1 MTEQV
6 PGDPGRRLTRRELS
20 DAIAPAGW
28 RLVLAMFRTDVA
40 VRSLAEAG
48 AFTAAVTAA
57 IDGSAAAHVRLDARP
72 DRVIV
77 TIENLSVPWPGQVEI
92 DLARQISAIARD
104 LDLETVPDV
113 DASSRSVQAVEIAID
128 ALDIPKIRPFWKAV
142 MGYADEIGRTD
153 PEDAIVDPLGQSPAI
168 WFQQMDAPRPQRNRI
183 HFDISVPHDEAERRL
198 AAALAA
204 GGTLVSDKAAPA
216 FWVLADA
223 EGNEACITTWQAR
236 D

>member
-1 MTEQV
+1 MTEQAV
-6 PGDPGRRLTRRELS
+6 GEPGRRLTRRELS
-20 DAIAPAGW
+20 DAVSPAGW
-28 RLVLAMFRTDVA
+28 RLVLAQFRTNVA

-48 AFTAAVTAA
+48 AFTAAVASS
-57 IDGSAAAHVRLDARP
+57 IDVSSAQHLRLDARP

-77 TIENLSVPWPGQVEI
+77 TVENLSVPWPHQVEI
-92 DLARQISAIARD
+92 DLARQISAVAIN
-104 LDLETVPDV
+104 LGLETSPEVG
-113 DASSRSVQAVEIAID
+113 ASSRSVQAVEIGID

-142 MGYADEIGRTD
+142 MGYVDEIGRTG
-153 PEDAIVDPLGQSPAI
+153 PQDAIVDPRGQSPAI

-183 HFDISVPHDEAERRL
+183 HFDVSVPHDEAEGRI

-216 FWVLADA
+216 FWVLADV

>member
-1 MTEQV
+1 MTQEQS
-6 PGDPGRRLTRRELS
+6 PPFTRRELS
-20 DAIAPAGW
+20 DAVSPVGW
-28 RLVLAMFRTDVA
+28 GLVLAMFRTDVA

-48 AFTAAVTAA
+48 AFTAAVAST
-57 IDGSAAAHVRLDARP
+57 IDASAAAHVRLDARP
-72 DRVIV
+72 DRVMV
-77 TIENLSVPWPGQVEI
+77 TIENLSVPWPGQAEI
-92 DLARQISAIARD
+92 DLARQISAIAAD
-104 LDLETVPDV
+104 LGLETLPDV
-113 DASSRSVQAVEIAID
+113 GASSRSVQAVEIAID

-142 MGYADEIGRTD
+142 MGYADEIGRTG
-153 PEDAIVDPLGQSPAI
+153 PEDAIVDPHGQSPAI

-183 HFDISVPHDEAERRL
+183 HFDISVPHDEAEPRL
-198 AAALAA
+198 SAALAA

>member
-1 MTEQV
+1 MTEHV
-6 PGDPGRRLTRRELS
+6 AGEPGRRLTRRELS
-20 DAIAPAGW
+20 DAVNPAGW

-40 VRSLAEAG
+40 VRSLAEAA

-57 IDGSAAAHVRLDARP
+57 IDASAAAHLRVDARP

-77 TIENLSVPWPGQVEI
+77 TIENLSVPWPAQVEI
-92 DLARQISAIARD
+92 DLARQISAIAAD
-104 LDLETVPDV
+104 LGLETLPDGG
-113 DASSRSVQAVEIAID
+113 ASRSVQAIEIGID
-128 ALDIPKIRPFWKAV
+128 ALDIPKIRPFWKAI
-142 MGYADEIGRTD
+142 MGYADEIGRTG
-153 PEDAIVDPLGQSPAI
+153 PEDAIVDPHGQSPAI

-183 HFDISVPHDEAERRL
+183 HFDISVPHDEAERRI

-204 GGTLVSDKAAPA
+204 GGTLVSDKSAPA

>member
-1 MTEQV
+1 MAQDQSR
-6 PGDPGRRLTRRELS
+6 PLTRRELS
-20 DAIAPAGW
+20 DAVSSTGW
-28 RLVLAMFRTDVA
+28 RLVLAQFRTDVA
-40 VRSLAEAG
+40 VGSLVEAG

-57 IDGSAAAHVRLDARP
+57 IDASAAAHVRLDARP

-77 TIENLSVPWPGQVEI
+77 TIENLSATWPSQVEI
-92 DLARQISAIARD
+92 DLARQISAIAAD
-104 LDLETVPDV
+104 LGLETLPDLG
-113 DASSRSVQAVEIAID
+113 APARSVQAVEIAID

-142 MGYADEIGRTD
+142 MGYVDEIGRTGPAD
-153 PEDAIVDPLGQSPAI
+153 LVDPHGQSPAI

-183 HFDISVPHDEAERRL
+183 HFDISVPHDEAEHRI

>member
-1 MTEQV
+1 MTEQAA
-6 PGDPGRRLTRRELS
+6 GKHGRRFSRRELS
-20 DAIAPAGW
+20 DTVSPAGW

-40 VRSLAEAG
+40 VHSLAEAG
-48 AFTAAVTAA
+48 AFTAAVAAA
-57 IDGSAAAHVRLDARP
+57 IDASAAAHVRLDARP

-77 TIENLSVPWPGQVEI
+77 TVENLSVPWLGQVEI
-92 DLARQISAIARD
+92 DLARQISAIAAD
-104 LDLETVPDV
+104 LGLETLPDV
-113 DASSRSVQAVEIAID
+113 AASPRSVQAVEIGID

-142 MGYADEIGRTD
+142 MGYVDEIGRTG
-153 PEDAIVDPLGQSPAI
+153 PQDALVDPHGQNPAI

-183 HFDISVPHDEAERRL
+183 HFDISVPHDDAERRM

-216 FWVLADA
+216 FWGLADA

>member
-1 MTEQV
+1 MTQEQS
-6 PGDPGRRLTRRELS
+6 RRFTRRELS
-20 DAIAPAGW
+20 DAVSAANW
-28 RLVLAMFRTDVA
+28 RLVLAQFRTAVA
-40 VRSLAEAG
+40 VPSLAEAG
-48 AFTAAVTAA
+48 TFTAAVASA
-57 IDGSAAAHVRLDARP
+57 IDASSAQHLRLDARP

-77 TIENLSVPWPGQVEI
+77 IVENVSVPWPSQVEI
-92 DLARQISAIARD
+92 DLVHQISAIAAD
-104 LDLETVPDV
+104 LGLETSPEVGP
-113 DASSRSVQAVEIAID
+113 SSRSVQAVEIGID

-142 MGYADEIGRTD
+142 MGYADEIGRSG
-153 PEDAIVDPLGQSPAI
+153 PEDAIVDPHGQGPAI

-183 HFDISVPHDEAERRL
+183 HFDISVPHDEAEGRL

>member
-1 MTEQV
+1 MTRQQ
-6 PGDPGRRLTRRELS
+6 LS
-20 DAIAPAGW
+20 DAVSPAGW
-28 RLVLAMFRTDVA
+28 RLVLALFRTDVA

-48 AFTAAVTAA
+48 AFTGAVAAAV
-57 IDGSAAAHVRLDARP
+57 DELAAAHLRLDARP

-77 TIENLSVPWPGQVEI
+77 TIENLSVPWPSQAEI
-92 DLARQISAIARD
+92 DLARQISAIAAE
-104 LDLETVPDV
+104 LDLETLPDV
-113 DASSRSVQAVEIAID
+113 GASPRSVQAVEIAID

-142 MGYADEIGRTD
+142 MGYGDEVGRTG
-153 PEDAIVDPLGQSPAI
+153 PEDAIVDPHGQSPAI

-183 HFDISVPHDEAERRL
+183 HFDISVPHDEAKSRL

-204 GGTLVSDKAAPA
+204 GGTLVSDEAAPA

-223 EGNEACITTWQAR
+223 EGNEACITTWQGR

>member
-1 MTEQV
+1 
-6 PGDPGRRLTRRELS
+6 
-20 DAIAPAGW
+20 
-28 RLVLAMFRTDVA
+28 MFRTDVA
-40 VRSLAEAG
+40 VRSLAQAG

-57 IDGSAAAHVRLDARP
+57 IDASAAAHVRLDARP

-77 TIENLSVPWPGQVEI
+77 TIENLSVPRPSQVEI
-92 DLARQISAIARD
+92 DLAHQISAIAAD
-104 LDLETVPDV
+104 LGLETSPDV
-113 DASSRSVQAVEIAID
+113 AASSRSVQVVEIGID
-128 ALDIPKIRPFWKAV
+128 ALDIPNIRPFWKAV
-142 MGYADEIGRTD
+142 MGYADEIGRTG
-153 PEDAIVDPLGQSPAI
+153 PEDAIVDPHGQSPAI

-204 GGTLVSDKAAPA
+204 GGTLVSDEAAPA